1 MSTGSALIFFF
12 YSLQYFS
19 YKMIQVLDGFIVLY
33 MSYILGKFSTFQV
46 IRTFRVT
53 LIIMESVTGSKV

>member
-1 MSTGSALIFFF
+1 MSTGSALIFF

-33 MSYILGKFSTFQV
+33 MSYILGKFSTFQD